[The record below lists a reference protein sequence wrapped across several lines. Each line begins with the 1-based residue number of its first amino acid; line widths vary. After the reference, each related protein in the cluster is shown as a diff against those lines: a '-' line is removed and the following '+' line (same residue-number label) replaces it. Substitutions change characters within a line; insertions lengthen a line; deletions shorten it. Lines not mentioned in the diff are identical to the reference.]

1 MVSLPRHLAK
11 PNAFHRAVENAAK
24 DIVDRC
30 LIAESR
36 AGIIIAALA
45 EFPARQLIVE
55 PSQTKR
61 GADVVALLER
71 ARSNSWPPAGNGVQ
85 ARHHR
90 SGQRGGPHT
99 SKATRAELAGREP
112 WPAPGWLPKYAPE
125 RNGIERDWK
134 TLKAHRLAHKTFKN
148 RDEMS

>member
-1 MVSLPRHLAK
+1 MKISPAPFRGLL
-11 PNAFHRAVENAAK
+11 F
-24 DIVDRC
+24 
-30 LIAESR
+30 SR
-36 AGIIIAALA
+36 A
-45 EFPARQLIVE
+45 EQLE

-71 ARSNSWPPAGNGVQ
+71 ARSNSWPPAGNGMQ

-125 RNGIERDWK
+125 LNGIERDWK
-134 TLKAHRLAHKTFKN
+134 TLKAHRLAHKPSRTGM
-148 RDEMS
+148 R